1 MSGSTRVLAA
11 ALAVSG
17 ACAGCAGPP
26 REEETLPPVTVT
38 VTQTSAHPSSTAP
51 VESPVVADLQAPAD
65 AAVAAGLAV
74 GGGNAGVGL
83 SRGGE
88 TAASGMTAP
97 VASWSTS
104 KVPLAITALRTQPD
118 LAPTAAAAIT
128 VSDNAAA
135 QTLWDALG
143 GGDAAAAA
151 VQSVIAESGEQIAV
165 PAVVTRPGFSAFG
178 QTLWSVDSQARFAEA
193 LPRIPGSDEIIAL
206 MGQISP
212 AHSYGLGTI
221 AGCAFKGGWGPDD
234 GGLYTARQL
243 GILPDGTGVAL
254 YAAPADGT
262 YETAQQMLSAMAAE
276 LPQ

>member
-1 MSGSTRVLAA
+1 MCGSTRRVLAA

-17 ACAGCAGPP
+17 VCAGCAGAP
-26 REEETLPPVTVT
+26 REEEALPPVTVT

-51 VESPVVADLQAPAD
+51 AVADLQTPAD

-104 KVPLAITALRTQPD
+104 KVPLAIAALRTQPD

-193 LPRIPGSDEIIAL
+193 LPRISGSDEVIAL

-212 AHSYGLGTI
+212 AHSYGLGTV

-234 GGLYTARQL
+234 SGLYTARQL
-243 GILPDGTGVAL
+243 GILPDGTGGAL
-254 YAAPADGT
+254 YAAPSDGT

>member
-1 MSGSTRVLAA
+1 MCGSTRRVLAA

-17 ACAGCAGPP
+17 VCAGCAGAPQ
-26 REEETLPPVTVT
+26 EEEALPPVTVT

-51 VESPVVADLQAPAD
+51 AVADLQTPAD

-83 SRGGE
+83 SRSGK

-104 KVPLAITALRTQPD
+104 KVPLAIAAVRAQPD
-118 LAPTAAAAIT
+118 LASTAVEAIT

-135 QTLWDALG
+135 QALWDALG
-143 GGDAAAAA
+143 SDDAAAAA
-151 VQSVIAESGEQIAV
+151 VQSVIAESGEQIVV

-193 LPRIPGSDEIIAL
+193 LPRISGSDEVIAL

-212 AHSYGLGTI
+212 AHSYGLGTV

-234 GGLYTARQL
+234 SGLYTARQL

-254 YAAPADGT
+254 YAAPSDGT